1 MAPPN
6 LAAAALRKGVRRV
19 ILLQALLTL
28 LVAAVFGYARGSFD
42 FLSALYG
49 GVIAMLLT
57 AYLGMGVSRAR
68 GLGSLYMHALTRYG
82 AAILGLGLGR
92 LVLKLAPLALIASF
106 AVAQLG
112 LLANAW
118 RD

>member
-28 LVAAVFGYARGSFD
+28 LVAAVFGYVHGSFD

-49 GVIAMLLT
+49 GIIAMLLT
-57 AYLGMGVSRAR
+57 AYLGIGVLRAR
-68 GLGSLYMHALTRYG
+68 GLGSLFMNALTRYG
-82 AAILGLGLGR
+82 AAILGLGLGIA
-92 LVLKLAPLALIASF
+92 LLKLTALALIVSF

-112 LLANAW
+112 LLANVW

>member
-6 LAAAALRKGVRRV
+6 LAAAVLRKGVRRV
-19 ILLQALLTL
+19 ILLQALLAL
-28 LVAAVFGYARGSFD
+28 LVAAVFGYVHGGFD

-49 GVIAMLLT
+49 GFIAMLLT
-57 AYLGMGVSRAR
+57 TYLGMGVARAR
-68 GLGSLYMHALTRYG
+68 GLGSLYMNAVTRYG
-82 AAILGLGLGR
+82 AAILGLGLGIA
-92 LVLKLAPLALIASF
+92 VLKLAALALIASF

-112 LLANAW
+112 LLANVW